1 MTTQQSDLKPEL
13 IIVSGLSGS
22 GKTTGLRTLEDLG
35 YYCID
40 NLPIALLS
48 ALGEQLLLDNPTI
61 NRAAVCIDIRNS
73 TDLHQ
78 FSDLIDQMR
87 ARDVA
92 CQVLFFT
99 ASEAAIINRFNETR
113 RTHPLADSQ
122 KSISAAIS
130 QERRQLLPISEL
142 ADRTIDTSQDTIYE
156 LRDRIL
162 GLMSGQNL
170 TTSLLFQSFGFK
182 YGAPTDMDLVFDM
195 RCLPNPNWDQAL
207 RPHTGLEQPVIEFL
221 RSQSLVQEMFESTHD
236 YLLRWIPQFFAGGRS
251 YLNIGIGCTGGRHRS
266 VYIAQTLAD
275 SFQSTFENVVIRHR
289 ELAKARNLA

>member
-1 MTTQQSDLKPEL
+1 MTDQQPSSASEL

-78 FSDLIDQMR
+78 FGDLIEQLR
-87 ARDVA
+87 SRNVL
-92 CQVLFFT
+92 CQILFFT
-99 ASEAAIINRFNETR
+99 ASEAALINRFNETR
-113 RTHPLADSQ
+113 RSHPLADSSR
-122 KSISAAIS
+122 SIAAAIS
-130 QERRQLLPISEL
+130 HERQQLLPISEL

-156 LRDRIL
+156 LRDRLL
-162 GLMSGQNL
+162 GLMSGQQL

-221 RSQSLVQEMFESTHD
+221 RGQPLVVEMFNSTRD
-236 YLLRWIPQFFAGGRS
+236 YLQRWIPQFFAGGRS

-275 SFQSTFENVVIRHR
+275 HFTPKFENVVIRHR
-289 ELAKARNLA
+289 QLAKNN

>member
-1 MTTQQSDLKPEL
+1 MTNQQPGSETEL

-22 GKTTGLRTLEDLG
+22 GKTTSLRTLEDLG

-73 TDLHQ
+73 TDLHR
-78 FSDLIDQMR
+78 FGDLINQL
-87 ARDVA
+87 RDRNVI
-92 CQVLFFT
+92 CQILFFT
-99 ASEAAIINRFNETR
+99 ASEAALINRFNETR
-113 RTHPLADSQ
+113 RTHPLADSSR
-122 KSISAAIS
+122 SIAAAID
-130 QERRQLLPISEL
+130 QERQQLLPISEL

-156 LRDRIL
+156 LRDRL
-162 GLMSGQNL
+162 LALMSGQHL

-182 YGAPTDMDLVFDM
+182 YGAPTDMDMVFDM

-221 RSQSLVQEMFESTHD
+221 NNLPVVQEMFSSTRD
-236 YLLRWIPQFFAGGRS
+236 YLQRWIPQFFAGGRS

-266 VYIAQTLAD
+266 VYIAQSLAD
-275 SFQSTFENVVIRHR
+275 HFNSEFENVVIRHR
-289 ELAKARNLA
+289 QLAKGG

>member
-1 MTTQQSDLKPEL
+1 MTDQQPNSASEL

-78 FSDLIDQMR
+78 FGDLIEQLR
-87 ARDVA
+87 SRNVL
-92 CQVLFFT
+92 CQILFFT
-99 ASEAAIINRFNETR
+99 ASEAALINRFNETR
-113 RTHPLADSQ
+113 RSHPLADSSR
-122 KSISAAIS
+122 SIAAAIS
-130 QERRQLLPISEL
+130 HERQQLLPISEL

-156 LRDRIL
+156 LRDRLL
-162 GLMSGQNL
+162 GLMSGQQL

-221 RSQSLVQEMFESTHD
+221 RGQPLVVEMFNSTRD
-236 YLLRWIPQFFAGGRS
+236 YLQRWIPQFFAGGRS

-275 SFQSTFENVVIRHR
+275 HFTPKFENVVIRHR
-289 ELAKARNLA
+289 QLAKNN

>member
-1 MTTQQSDLKPEL
+1 MTDQQPNTASEL

-78 FSDLIDQMR
+78 FGELIDQLR
-87 ARDVA
+87 SRNVA
-92 CQVLFFT
+92 CQILFFT
-99 ASEAAIINRFNETR
+99 ASEASLINRFNETR
-113 RTHPLADSQ
+113 RSHPLADSSR
-122 KSISAAIS
+122 SIAAAINH
-130 QERRQLLPISEL
+130 ERQQLLPISEL

-156 LRDRIL
+156 LRDRLL
-162 GLMSGQNL
+162 GLMSGQQL

-221 RSQSLVQEMFESTHD
+221 RGQPLVEEMFDSTRD
-236 YLLRWIPQFFAGGRS
+236 YLQRWIPQFFAGGRS

-266 VYIAQTLAD
+266 VYIAQTLAEHFT
-275 SFQSTFENVVIRHR
+275 SKFENVVIRHR
-289 ELAKARNLA
+289 QLAKKN